1 MMKNAEAFPS
11 KDKVLSPLRTLKELI
26 RFVIPK
32 GNKEMPIWITLAMV
46 FLGLAT
52 LVTVYTP
59 FLYGKAVDLVAEGE
73 KLDLSLLWF
82 VIGAYALARLGQVF
96 FDEAKEFVFAR
107 VAQRAVRGAALK
119 AFKHMHS
126 LSLTFHLN
134 RQTGGL
140 TRAIDRGAKGI
151 EFLLRFTAFEIVP
164 VLVELITVGVVLWV
178 TFGFMYAAV
187 TVTTVLIYVIYTIKV
202 TEWRIAI
209 RRKMN
214 VADEN
219 ASTKAVD
226 SLLNYET
233 VKYFNAEIIEAER
246 FDKAMKLYEDSAVK
260 ARASLSIVNIGQ
272 GGIIA
277 LGLFL
282 IMGMAGEDIAKGK
295 MSIGDFVVVN
305 TFLLQL
311 YLPLNFLGFIYRE
324 IRQSLLDMGRMFALV
339 DEIPDIEDKKNA
351 KELKVKL
358 GKVTFKNVNFWF
370 GKRHILK
377 NLSFEIAPGKKVAI
391 VGPTGAGKSTIS
403 KLLFRFYDPSSGN
416 IYIDD
421 QSINDVTQTSLRS
434 NIGVVPQDTVLFNDT
449 IKYNISYSKP
459 GSSLKEINKAARLS
473 SIDKFIKNLELGYDT
488 IVGERGLKLSGGEKQ
503 RVAIARALLKN
514 PKIFIFDEAT
524 SALDTKTEKS
534 IEKSLKKLSN
544 NNTTLVIAH
553 RLSTVIDADKIIV
566 LDKGQVKEEGS
577 HLELLNKN
585 GLYAEMWQRQQEL
598 LS

>member
-1 MMKNAEAFPS
+1 MKNAEAFS
-11 KDKVLSPLRTLKELI
+11 SNDKILTPLKTLQELI

-32 GNKEMPIWITLAMV
+32 GNKEMPTRIILALI
-46 FLGLAT
+46 FLSLAT
-52 LVTVYTP
+52 LVSVYTP
-59 FLYGKAVDLVAEGE
+59 FLYGKAVDLVAEG
-73 KLDLSLLWF
+73 KLVDLNLLWL
-82 VIGAYALARLGQVF
+82 VIGSYALARLGQVF

-164 VLVELITVGVVLWV
+164 VIVELFTVGIVLWV
-178 TFGFMYAAV
+178 TFGFVYAAV
-187 TVTTVLIYVIYTIKV
+187 TVSTVLVYIVYTIKV

-214 VADEN
+214 IADEN
-219 ASTKAVD
+219 ASTKAID

-233 VKYFNAEIIEAER
+233 VKYFNAEIVEAER
-246 FDKAMKLYEDSAVK
+246 FDAAMKLYEDSAVK

-277 LGLFL
+277 LGLFI
-282 IMGMAGEDIAKGK
+282 IMGMAGEDIASEK

-311 YLPLNFLGFIYRE
+311 YLPLNFLGFVYRE

-339 DEIPDIEDKKNA
+339 DEKPDIIDKQKAYN
-351 KELKVKL
+351 LNVHS
-358 GKVTFKNVNFWF
+358 GKIEFKNISFSYGNR
-370 GKRHILK
+370 KILK
-377 NLSFEIAPGKKVAI
+377 DLSFVVNPGHKVAI

-403 KLLFRFYDPSSGN
+403 KLIFRFYDPSSGN
-416 IYIDD
+416 IFIDD
-421 QSINDVTQTSLRS
+421 QCLRDVTQSSLRS
-434 NIGVVPQDTVLFNDT
+434 NIGVVPQDTVMFNDT

-459 GSSLKEINKAARLS
+459 GSSMTEIENVAKLS
-473 SIDKFIKNLELGYDT
+473 SIDKFIADLELGYET
-488 IVGERGLKLSGGEKQ
+488 VVGERGLKLSGGEKQ

-524 SALDTKTEKS
+524 SALDTKTEKL

-544 NNTTLVIAH
+544 KNTTLVIAH

-566 LDKGQVKEEGS
+566 LENGKIAEQGTHK
-577 HLELLNKN
+577 ELLQKSS
-585 GLYAEMWQRQQEL
+585 LYAEMWMRQQEK
-598 LS
+598 SD

>member
-1 MMKNAEAFPS
+1 MKSVEAIS
-11 KDKVLSPLRTLKELI
+11 SNEKILTPLRTLKELL
-26 RFVIPK
+26 RFVIPV
-32 GNKEMPIWITLAMV
+32 GNKEMPIRIILAFI
-46 FLGLAT
+46 FLFLAT
-52 LVTVYTP
+52 LVSVYTP
-59 FLYGKAVDLVAEGE
+59 FLYGKAVDLVSQG
-73 KLDLSLLWF
+73 KSVNINLLWA
-82 VIGAYALARLGQVF
+82 VIGSYALARLGQVF

-107 VAQRAVRGAALK
+107 VAQKAVRGAAVQ

-164 VLVELITVGVVLWV
+164 VLVELITVGIVLWI

-187 TVTTVLIYVIYTIKV
+187 TVSTVLIYIFYTIKV

-219 ASTKAVD
+219 ASTKAID

-233 VKYFNAEIIEAER
+233 VKYFNAETVEANR
-246 FDKAMKLYEDSAVK
+246 YDLAMKQYEDSAVK

-277 LGLFL
+277 FGLFV
-282 IMGMAGEDIAKGK
+282 IMGMAGEDIANGK

-311 YLPLNFLGFIYRE
+311 YLPLNFLGFVYRE

-339 DEIPDIEDKKNA
+339 DQKPDILDKKDA
-351 KELKVKL
+351 KILKVE
-358 GKVTFKNVNFWF
+358 GGRIEFKNVKFSF
-370 GKRHILK
+370 GKRLILK
-377 NLSFEIAPGKKVAI
+377 GVNFIVEPGQKVAI

-403 KLLFRFYDPSSGN
+403 KLIFRFYDPFSGD
-416 IYIDD
+416 ILIDN
-421 QSINDVTQTSLRS
+421 QSLRDVTQSSLRS
-434 NIGVVPQDTVLFNDT
+434 NIGVVPQDTVMFNDT
-449 IKYNISYSKP
+449 IGYNISYGKP
-459 GSSLKEINKAARLS
+459 GTSINEINKVAKLS
-473 SIDKFIKNLELGYDT
+473 SIDKFIQNLDMGYDT
-488 IVGERGLKLSGGEKQ
+488 MVGERGLKLSGGEKQ
-503 RVAIARALLKN
+503 RIAIARALLKN

-524 SALDTKTEKS
+524 SALDTKTEKL
-534 IEKSLKKLSN
+534 IEKSLKKLAN
-544 NNTTLVIAH
+544 KNTTLVIAH
-553 RLSTVIDADKIIV
+553 RLSTIIDSDKIIV
-566 LDKGQVKEEGS
+566 LSDGMVAEEGTHS
-577 HLELLNKN
+577 YLLKSK
-585 GLYAEMWQRQQEL
+585 GLYAEMWMRQQEGIN
-598 LS
+598 

>member
-1 MMKNAEAFPS
+1 MINDAEALS
-11 KDKVLSPLRTLKELI
+11 SNDKILTPLRTLKELI
-26 RFVIPK
+26 RFVIPT
-32 GNKEMPIWITLAMV
+32 GNKEMPIRIVLAFI
-46 FLGLAT
+46 FLFLAT
-52 LVTVYTP
+52 LVSVYTP
-59 FLYGKAVDLVAEGE
+59 FLYGKAVDLVSQG
-73 KLDLSLLWF
+73 KSVDINLLWA
-82 VIGAYALARLGQVF
+82 VIGSYALARLGQVF

-107 VAQRAVRGAALK
+107 VAQKAVRGAALQ

-164 VLVELITVGVVLWV
+164 TLVELITVGIVLWV
-178 TFGFMYAAV
+178 TFGFIYAAV
-187 TVTTVLIYVIYTIKV
+187 TVTTVLVYILYTIKV

-214 VADEN
+214 LADEN
-219 ASTKAVD
+219 ASTKAID

-233 VKYFNAEIIEAER
+233 VKYFNAEQLEADR
-246 FDKAMKLYEDSAVK
+246 FDAAMKVYEDSAVK
-260 ARASLSIVNIGQ
+260 ARSSLSIVNIGQ

-277 LGLFL
+277 LGLF
-282 IMGMAGEDIAKGK
+282 IVMGMAGEDIAKGN

-311 YLPLNFLGFIYRE
+311 YLPLNFLGFVYRG

-339 DEIPDIEDKKNA
+339 EEKPDILDKKNA
-351 KELKVKL
+351 KNLDVQSGKIEFINVKFSFGNRVILK
-358 GKVTFKNVNFWF
+358 GVNF
-370 GKRHILK
+370 IV
-377 NLSFEIAPGKKVAI
+377 NPGEKVAI

-416 IYIDD
+416 IKIDN
-421 QSINDVTQTSLRS
+421 QCLKEVTQSSLRS
-434 NIGVVPQDTVLFNDT
+434 NIGVVPQDTVMFNDT
-449 IKYNISYSKP
+449 IRYNISYAKP
-459 GSSLKEINKAARLS
+459 ESSIDEINNVAKLS
-473 SIDKFIKNLELGYDT
+473 SIDKFIEDLELGYDT

-534 IEKSLKKLSN
+534 IEKSLKKLSKN
-544 NNTTLVIAH
+544 ATTLVIAH

-566 LDKGQVKEEGS
+566 LENGKIAEEGT
-577 HLELLNKN
+577 HTQLLNKN
-585 GLYAEMWQRQQEL
+585 GLYSEMWFRQQEEVN
-598 LS
+598 

>member
-1 MMKNAEAFPS
+1 MKNAEAFS
-11 KDKVLSPLRTLKELI
+11 SNDKILTPLKTLQELI

-32 GNKEMPIWITLAMV
+32 GNKEMPTRIILALI
-46 FLGLAT
+46 FLSLAT
-52 LVTVYTP
+52 LVSVYTP
-59 FLYGKAVDLVAEGE
+59 FLYGKAVDLVAQG
-73 KLDLSLLWF
+73 KLVDLNLLWL
-82 VIGAYALARLGQVF
+82 VIGSYALARLGQVF

-164 VLVELITVGVVLWV
+164 VIVELFTVGIVLWV
-178 TFGFMYAAV
+178 TFGFVYAAV
-187 TVTTVLIYVIYTIKV
+187 TVSTVLVYIVYTIKV

-214 VADEN
+214 IADEN
-219 ASTKAVD
+219 ASTKAID

-233 VKYFNAEIIEAER
+233 VKYFNAEIVEAER
-246 FDKAMKLYEDSAVK
+246 FDVAMKLYEDSAVK

-277 LGLFL
+277 LGLFI
-282 IMGMAGEDIAKGK
+282 IMGMAGEDIASEK

-311 YLPLNFLGFIYRE
+311 YLPLNFLGFVYRE

-339 DEIPDIEDKKNA
+339 DEKPDIIDKQKAYN
-351 KELKVKL
+351 LNVHS
-358 GKVTFKNVNFWF
+358 GKIEFKNISFSYGNR
-370 GKRHILK
+370 KILK
-377 NLSFEIAPGKKVAI
+377 DLSFVVNPGHKVAI

-403 KLLFRFYDPSSGN
+403 KLIFRFYDPSSGN
-416 IYIDD
+416 IFIDD
-421 QSINDVTQTSLRS
+421 QCLRDVTQSSLRS
-434 NIGVVPQDTVLFNDT
+434 NIGVVPQDTVMFNDT

-459 GSSLKEINKAARLS
+459 GSSMTEIENVAKLS
-473 SIDKFIKNLELGYDT
+473 SIDKFIADLELGYET
-488 IVGERGLKLSGGEKQ
+488 VVGERGLKLSGGEKQ

-524 SALDTKTEKS
+524 SALDTKTEKL

-544 NNTTLVIAH
+544 KNTTLVIAH
-553 RLSTVIDADKIIV
+553 RLSTVIDANKIIV
-566 LDKGQVKEEGS
+566 LEKGKIAEQGTHK
-577 HLELLNKN
+577 ELLQKN
-585 GLYAEMWQRQQEL
+585 GLYAEMWMRQQEQ
-598 LS
+598 SD

>member
-1 MMKNAEAFPS
+1 MKNAEAFS
-11 KDKVLSPLRTLKELI
+11 SNDKILTPLKTLQELI

-32 GNKEMPIWITLAMV
+32 GNKEMPTRIILALI
-46 FLGLAT
+46 FLSLAT
-52 LVTVYTP
+52 LVSVYTP
-59 FLYGKAVDLVAEGE
+59 FLYGKAVDLVAEG
-73 KLDLSLLWF
+73 KLVDLNLLWL
-82 VIGAYALARLGQVF
+82 VIGSYALARLGQVF

-164 VLVELITVGVVLWV
+164 VIVELFTVGIVLWV
-178 TFGFMYAAV
+178 TFGFVYAAV
-187 TVTTVLIYVIYTIKV
+187 TVSTVLVYIVYTIKV

-214 VADEN
+214 IADEN
-219 ASTKAVD
+219 ASTKAID

-233 VKYFNAEIIEAER
+233 VKYFNAEIVEAER
-246 FDKAMKLYEDSAVK
+246 FDVAMKLYEDSAVK

-277 LGLFL
+277 LGLFI
-282 IMGMAGEDIAKGK
+282 IMGMAGEDIASEK

-311 YLPLNFLGFIYRE
+311 YLPLNFLGFVYRE

-339 DEIPDIEDKKNA
+339 DEKPDIIDKQKAYN
-351 KELKVKL
+351 LNVHS
-358 GKVTFKNVNFWF
+358 GKIEFKNISFSYGNR
-370 GKRHILK
+370 KILK
-377 NLSFEIAPGKKVAI
+377 DLSFVVNPGHKVAI

-403 KLLFRFYDPSSGN
+403 KLIFRFYDPSSGN
-416 IYIDD
+416 IFIDD
-421 QSINDVTQTSLRS
+421 QCLRDVTQSSLRS
-434 NIGVVPQDTVLFNDT
+434 NIGVVPQDTVMFNDT

-459 GSSLKEINKAARLS
+459 GSSMTEIENVAKLS
-473 SIDKFIKNLELGYDT
+473 SIDKFIADLELGYET
-488 IVGERGLKLSGGEKQ
+488 VVGERGLKLSGGEKQ

-524 SALDTKTEKS
+524 SALDTKTEKL

-544 NNTTLVIAH
+544 KNTTLVIAH
-553 RLSTVIDADKIIV
+553 RLSTVIDANKIIV
-566 LDKGQVKEEGS
+566 LEKGKIAEQGTHK
-577 HLELLNKN
+577 ELLQKN
-585 GLYAEMWQRQQEL
+585 GLYAEMWMRQQEQ
-598 LS
+598 SD

>member
-1 MMKNAEAFPS
+1 MKNAEAFS
-11 KDKVLSPLRTLKELI
+11 SNDTVLTPLRTLKELL

-32 GNKEMPIWITLAMV
+32 GNREMPIRITLALI
-46 FLGLAT
+46 FLSMAT
-52 LVTVYTP
+52 IVTIYTP
-59 FLYGKAVDLVAEGE
+59 FLYGKAVDLVSEG
-73 KLDLSLLWF
+73 KSVNLNLLWF
-82 VIGAYALARLGQVF
+82 VIGSYALARLGQVF

-107 VAQRAVRGAALK
+107 VAQKAVRGAALK

-151 EFLLRFTAFEIVP
+151 EFLLRFTVFEIAP
-164 VLVELITVGVVLWV
+164 VLVELIAVGIVLWV
-178 TFGFMYAAV
+178 TFGIMYAFV
-187 TVTTVLIYVIYTIKV
+187 TVTTVIIYIIYTIKV
-202 TEWRIAI
+202 TEWRMAI

-214 VADEN
+214 IADEN

-226 SLLNYET
+226 SLLNFET
-233 VKYFNAEIIEAER
+233 VKYFNAEEIEAQR
-246 FDKAMKLYEDSAVK
+246 FDSAMKLYEDSAVK

-277 LGLFL
+277 IGLFL
-282 IMGMAGEDIAKGK
+282 IMGMAGNDIANEK

-311 YLPLNFLGFIYRE
+311 YLPLNFLGFVYRE
-324 IRQSLLDMGRMFALV
+324 IRQSLLDIGRMFALV
-339 DEIPDIEDKKNA
+339 DQKPDISDKKNA
-351 KELKVKL
+351 SDLKVHS
-358 GKVTFKNVNFWF
+358 GKIEFKNVNFSF
-370 GKRHILK
+370 GKRAILK
-377 NLSFEIAPGKKVAI
+377 NLSFVVNPGSKVAI

-416 IYIDD
+416 IFIDNQCLTD
-421 QSINDVTQTSLRS
+421 ITQSSLRS
-434 NIGVVPQDTVLFNDT
+434 SIGVVPQDTVMFNDT
-449 IKYNISYSKP
+449 IKYNLSYSKP
-459 GSSLKEINKAARLS
+459 GSSLNEINKVAKLA
-473 SIDKFIKNLELGYDT
+473 SIDRFISNLELGYET

-534 IEKSLKKLSN
+534 IERSLKKLSDK
-544 NNTTLVIAH
+544 NTTLVIAH
-553 RLSTVIDADKIIV
+553 RLSTIIDADKIIV
-566 LDKGQVKEEGS
+566 LESGKIVEEGT
-577 HLELLNKN
+577 HKDLIIKN
-585 GLYAEMWQRQQEL
+585 GLYAEMWMRQQEQGD
-598 LS
+598 

>member
-1 MMKNAEAFPS
+1 MINDTVALS
-11 KDKVLSPLRTLKELI
+11 SNDKILTPLRTLKELI
-26 RFVIPK
+26 RFVIPT
-32 GNKEMPIWITLAMV
+32 GNKEMPIRIVLAFI
-46 FLGLAT
+46 FLFLAT
-52 LVTVYTP
+52 LVSVYTP
-59 FLYGKAVDLVAEGE
+59 FLYGKAVDLVSQG
-73 KLDLSLLWF
+73 KSVDINLLWA
-82 VIGAYALARLGQVF
+82 VIGSYALARLGQVF

-107 VAQRAVRGAALK
+107 VAQKAVRGAALQ

-164 VLVELITVGVVLWV
+164 TLVELITVGIVLWV
-178 TFGFMYAAV
+178 TFGFIYAAV
-187 TVTTVLIYVIYTIKV
+187 TVTTVLVYILYTIKV

-214 VADEN
+214 LADEN
-219 ASTKAVD
+219 ASTKAID

-233 VKYFNAEIIEAER
+233 VKYFNAEQLEADR
-246 FDKAMKLYEDSAVK
+246 FDAAMKVYEDSAVK
-260 ARASLSIVNIGQ
+260 ARSSLSIVNIGQ

-277 LGLFL
+277 LGLF
-282 IMGMAGEDIAKGK
+282 IVMGMAGEDIAKGN

-311 YLPLNFLGFIYRE
+311 YLPLNFLGFVYRE

-339 DEIPDIEDKKNA
+339 EEKPDILDKKNA
-351 KELKVKL
+351 KNLDVQSGKIEFINVKFSFGNRVILK
-358 GKVTFKNVNFWF
+358 GVNF
-370 GKRHILK
+370 IV
-377 NLSFEIAPGKKVAI
+377 NPGEKVAI

-416 IYIDD
+416 IKIDN
-421 QSINDVTQTSLRS
+421 QCLKEVTQSSLRS
-434 NIGVVPQDTVLFNDT
+434 NIGVVPQDTVMFNDT
-449 IKYNISYSKP
+449 IRYNISYAKP
-459 GSSLKEINKAARLS
+459 ESSIDEINNVAKLS
-473 SIDKFIKNLELGYDT
+473 SIDKFIEDLELGYDT

-534 IEKSLKKLSN
+534 IEKSLKKLSKN
-544 NNTTLVIAH
+544 ATTLVIAH

-566 LDKGQVKEEGS
+566 LENGKIAEEGT
-577 HLELLNKN
+577 HTQLINKN
-585 GLYAEMWQRQQEL
+585 GLYSEMWFRQQEEVN
-598 LS
+598 

>member
-1 MMKNAEAFPS
+1 MKNAEAFS
-11 KDKVLSPLRTLKELI
+11 SNDTVLTPLRTLKELL

-32 GNKEMPIWITLAMV
+32 GNREMPIRITLALI
-46 FLGLAT
+46 FLSMAT
-52 LVTVYTP
+52 IVTIYTP
-59 FLYGKAVDLVAEGE
+59 FLYGKAVDLVSEG
-73 KLDLSLLWF
+73 KSVNLNLLWF
-82 VIGAYALARLGQVF
+82 IIGSYALARLGQVF

-107 VAQRAVRGAALK
+107 VAQKAVRGAALK

-151 EFLLRFTAFEIVP
+151 EFLLRFTVFEIAP
-164 VLVELITVGVVLWV
+164 VLVELIAVGIVLWV
-178 TFGFMYAAV
+178 TFGIMYAFV
-187 TVTTVLIYVIYTIKV
+187 TVTTVIIYIIYTIKV
-202 TEWRIAI
+202 TEWRMAI

-214 VADEN
+214 IADEN

-226 SLLNYET
+226 SLLNFET
-233 VKYFNAEIIEAER
+233 VKYFNAEEIEAQR
-246 FDKAMKLYEDSAVK
+246 FDSAMKLYEDSAVK

-277 LGLFL
+277 IGLFL
-282 IMGMAGEDIAKGK
+282 IMGMAGNDIANEK

-311 YLPLNFLGFIYRE
+311 YLPLNFLGFVYRE
-324 IRQSLLDMGRMFALV
+324 IRQSLLDIGRMFALV
-339 DEIPDIEDKKNA
+339 DQKPDISDKKNA
-351 KELKVKL
+351 FDLKVHS
-358 GKVTFKNVNFWF
+358 GKIEFKNVNFSF
-370 GKRHILK
+370 GKRAILK
-377 NLSFEIAPGKKVAI
+377 NLSFVVNPGSKVAI

-416 IYIDD
+416 IFIDCQCLRD
-421 QSINDVTQTSLRS
+421 ITQSSLRS
-434 NIGVVPQDTVLFNDT
+434 SIGVVPQDTVMFNDT
-449 IKYNISYSKP
+449 IKYNLSYSKP
-459 GSSLKEINKAARLS
+459 GSSLNEINKVAKLA
-473 SIDKFIKNLELGYDT
+473 SIDRFISNLELGYET

-534 IEKSLKKLSN
+534 IERSLKKLSDK
-544 NNTTLVIAH
+544 NTTLVIAH
-553 RLSTVIDADKIIV
+553 RLSTIIDADKIIV
-566 LDKGQVKEEGS
+566 LESGKIVEEGT
-577 HLELLNKN
+577 HKDLIIRN
-585 GLYAEMWQRQQEL
+585 GLYAEMWMRQQKQGD
-598 LS
+598 

>member
-1 MMKNAEAFPS
+1 MINDTVALS
-11 KDKVLSPLRTLKELI
+11 SNDKILTPLRTLKELI
-26 RFVIPK
+26 RFVIPT
-32 GNKEMPIWITLAMV
+32 GNKEMPVRIVLAFI
-46 FLGLAT
+46 FLFLAT
-52 LVTVYTP
+52 LISVYTP
-59 FLYGKAVDLVAEGE
+59 FLYGKAVDLVSQG
-73 KLDLSLLWF
+73 KSVDINLLWA
-82 VIGAYALARLGQVF
+82 VIGSYALARLGQVF

-107 VAQRAVRGAALK
+107 VAQKAVRGAALQ

-164 VLVELITVGVVLWV
+164 TLVELITVGIVLWV
-178 TFGFMYAAV
+178 TFGFIYAAV
-187 TVTTVLIYVIYTIKV
+187 TVTTVLVYILYTIKV

-214 VADEN
+214 LADEN
-219 ASTKAVD
+219 ASTKAID

-233 VKYFNAEIIEAER
+233 VKYFNAEQVEADR
-246 FDKAMKLYEDSAVK
+246 FDAAMKVYEDSAVK
-260 ARASLSIVNIGQ
+260 ARSSLSIVNIGQ

-277 LGLFL
+277 LGLF
-282 IMGMAGEDIAKGK
+282 IVMGMAGEDIAKGN

-311 YLPLNFLGFIYRE
+311 YLPLNFLGFVYRE

-339 DEIPDIEDKKNA
+339 EEKPDILDKKNA
-351 KELKVKL
+351 KNLDVQSGKIEFINVKFSFGNRVILK
-358 GKVTFKNVNFWF
+358 GVNF
-370 GKRHILK
+370 IV
-377 NLSFEIAPGKKVAI
+377 NPGEKVAI

-416 IYIDD
+416 IKIDN
-421 QSINDVTQTSLRS
+421 QCLKEVTQSSLRS
-434 NIGVVPQDTVLFNDT
+434 NIGVVPQDTVMFNDT
-449 IKYNISYSKP
+449 IRYNISYAKP
-459 GSSLKEINKAARLS
+459 ESSIDEINNVVKLS
-473 SIDKFIKNLELGYDT
+473 SIDKFIEDLELGYDT

-534 IEKSLKKLSN
+534 IEKSLKKLSKN
-544 NNTTLVIAH
+544 ATTLVIAH

-566 LDKGQVKEEGS
+566 LENGKIAEEGT
-577 HLELLNKN
+577 HTQLINKN
-585 GLYAEMWQRQQEL
+585 GLYSEMWFRQQEEVN
-598 LS
+598 

>member
-1 MMKNAEAFPS
+1 MKNAEAFS
-11 KDKVLSPLRTLKELI
+11 SNDKILSPLRTLQELI

-32 GNKEMPIWITLAMV
+32 DNKEMPVRIILALI

-59 FLYGKAVDLVAEGE
+59 FLYGKAVDLVSDG
-73 KLDLSLLWF
+73 KSLDLSLLWF
-82 VIGAYALARLGQVF
+82 VIGSYALARLGQVF

-164 VLVELITVGVVLWV
+164 VLVELITVGIVLWA
-178 TFGFMYAAV
+178 TFGFTYAAV

-214 VADEN
+214 LADEN

-233 VKYFNAEIIEAER
+233 VKYFNAELIEADR
-246 FDKAMKLYEDSAVK
+246 FNKAMKLYEDSAVK

-282 IMGMAGEDIAKGK
+282 IMGMAGEDIAKGN

-311 YLPLNFLGFIYRE
+311 YLPLNFLGFVYRE

-339 DEIPDIEDKKNA
+339 DEIPDIVDKENA
-351 KELKVKL
+351 KELKVVN
-358 GKVTFKNVNFWF
+358 GKVSFKNVNFWF
-370 GKRHILK
+370 GKRQILK
-377 NLSFEIAPGKKVAI
+377 NLSFEIGPGKKVAI

-403 KLLFRFYDPSSGN
+403 KLLFRFYDPFSGN

-421 QSINDVTQTSLRS
+421 QCIMGLTQASLRS

-459 GSSLKEINKAARLS
+459 DSSLKEINKAAKLS

-566 LDKGQVKEEGS
+566 LDNGQVKEEGS
-577 HLELLNKN
+577 HSELLDKN

>member
-1 MMKNAEAFPS
+1 MKNAEAFS
-11 KDKVLSPLRTLKELI
+11 SNDKILTPLKTLQELI
-26 RFVIPK
+26 RFVIPR
-32 GNKEMPIWITLAMV
+32 GNKEMPIRIILALI
-46 FLGLAT
+46 FLSLAT
-52 LVTVYTP
+52 LVSVYTP
-59 FLYGKAVDLVAEGE
+59 FLYGKAVDLVAEG
-73 KLDLSLLWF
+73 KLVDLNLLWL
-82 VIGAYALARLGQVF
+82 VIGSYALARLGQVF

-164 VLVELITVGVVLWV
+164 VIVELFTVGIVLWV
-178 TFGFMYAAV
+178 TFGFVYAAV
-187 TVTTVLIYVIYTIKV
+187 TVSTVLVYIVYTIKV

-214 VADEN
+214 IADEN
-219 ASTKAVD
+219 ASTKAID

-233 VKYFNAEIIEAER
+233 VKYFNAEIVEAER
-246 FDKAMKLYEDSAVK
+246 FDAAMKLYEDSAVK

-277 LGLFL
+277 LGLFI
-282 IMGMAGEDIAKGK
+282 IMGMAGEDIASEK

-311 YLPLNFLGFIYRE
+311 YLPLNFLGFVYRE

-339 DEIPDIEDKKNA
+339 DEKPDIIDKQKAYDLN
-351 KELKVKL
+351 VHS
-358 GKVTFKNVNFWF
+358 GKIEFKNISFSYGNR
-370 GKRHILK
+370 KILK
-377 NLSFEIAPGKKVAI
+377 DLSFVVNPGHKIAI

-403 KLLFRFYDPSSGN
+403 KLIFRFYDPSSGN

-421 QSINDVTQTSLRS
+421 QCLRDVTQSSLRS
-434 NIGVVPQDTVLFNDT
+434 NIGVVPQDTVMFNDT

-459 GSSLKEINKAARLS
+459 GSTMIEIENVAKLS
-473 SIDKFIKNLELGYDT
+473 SIDKFIADLELGYET
-488 IVGERGLKLSGGEKQ
+488 VVGERGLKLSGGEKQ

-524 SALDTKTEKS
+524 SALDTKTEKL

-544 NNTTLVIAH
+544 KNTTLVIAH

-566 LDKGQVKEEGS
+566 LENGKIAEQGTHK
-577 HLELLNKN
+577 ELLQKN
-585 GLYAEMWQRQQEL
+585 GLYAEMWMRQQEK
-598 LS
+598 SD

>member
-1 MMKNAEAFPS
+1 MKNAEAFS
-11 KDKVLSPLRTLKELI
+11 SNDKILTPLKTLQELI

-32 GNKEMPIWITLAMV
+32 GNKEMPTRIILALI
-46 FLGLAT
+46 FLSLAT
-52 LVTVYTP
+52 LVSVYTP
-59 FLYGKAVDLVAEGE
+59 FLYGKAVDLVAQG
-73 KLDLSLLWF
+73 KLVDLNLLWL
-82 VIGAYALARLGQVF
+82 VIGSYALARLGQVF

-164 VLVELITVGVVLWV
+164 VIVELFTVGIVLWV
-178 TFGFMYAAV
+178 TFGFVYAAV
-187 TVTTVLIYVIYTIKV
+187 TVSTVLVYIVYTIKV

-214 VADEN
+214 IADEN
-219 ASTKAVD
+219 ASTKAID

-233 VKYFNAEIIEAER
+233 VKYFNAEIVEAER
-246 FDKAMKLYEDSAVK
+246 FDAAMKLYEDSAVK

-277 LGLFL
+277 LGLFI
-282 IMGMAGEDIAKGK
+282 IMGMAGEDIASEK

-311 YLPLNFLGFIYRE
+311 YLPLNFLGFVYRE

-339 DEIPDIEDKKNA
+339 DEKPDIIDKQKAYN
-351 KELKVKL
+351 LNVHS
-358 GKVTFKNVNFWF
+358 GKIEFKNISFSYGNR
-370 GKRHILK
+370 KILK
-377 NLSFEIAPGKKVAI
+377 DLSFVVNPGHKVAI

-403 KLLFRFYDPSSGN
+403 KLIFRFYDPSSGN
-416 IYIDD
+416 IFIDD
-421 QSINDVTQTSLRS
+421 QCLRDVTQSSLRS
-434 NIGVVPQDTVLFNDT
+434 NIGVVPQDTVMFNDT

-459 GSSLKEINKAARLS
+459 GSTMIEIENVAKLS
-473 SIDKFIKNLELGYDT
+473 SIDKFIADLELGYET
-488 IVGERGLKLSGGEKQ
+488 VVGERGLKLSGGEKQ

-524 SALDTKTEKS
+524 SALDTKTEKL

-544 NNTTLVIAH
+544 KNTTLVIAH
-553 RLSTVIDADKIIV
+553 RLSTVIDANKIIV
-566 LDKGQVKEEGS
+566 LEKGKIAEQGTHK
-577 HLELLNKN
+577 ELLQKN
-585 GLYAEMWQRQQEL
+585 GLYAEMWMRQQEQ
-598 LS
+598 SD

>member
-1 MMKNAEAFPS
+1 MKNAEAFS
-11 KDKVLSPLRTLKELI
+11 SNDKILTPLKTLQELI
-26 RFVIPK
+26 RFVIPR
-32 GNKEMPIWITLAMV
+32 GNKEMPIRIILALI
-46 FLGLAT
+46 FLSLAT
-52 LVTVYTP
+52 LVSVYTP
-59 FLYGKAVDLVAEGE
+59 FLYGKAVDLVAEG
-73 KLDLSLLWF
+73 KLVDLNLLWL
-82 VIGAYALARLGQVF
+82 VIGSYALARLGQVF

-164 VLVELITVGVVLWV
+164 VIVELFTVGIVLWV
-178 TFGFMYAAV
+178 TFGFVYAAV
-187 TVTTVLIYVIYTIKV
+187 TVSTVLVYIVYTIKV

-214 VADEN
+214 IADEN
-219 ASTKAVD
+219 ASTKAID

-233 VKYFNAEIIEAER
+233 VKYFNAEIVEAER
-246 FDKAMKLYEDSAVK
+246 FDAAMKLYEDSAVK

-277 LGLFL
+277 LGLFI
-282 IMGMAGEDIAKGK
+282 IMGMAGEDIASEK

-311 YLPLNFLGFIYRE
+311 YLPLNFLGFVYRE

-339 DEIPDIEDKKNA
+339 DEKPDIIDKQKAYDLN
-351 KELKVKL
+351 VHS
-358 GKVTFKNVNFWF
+358 GKIEFKNISFSYGNR
-370 GKRHILK
+370 KILK
-377 NLSFEIAPGKKVAI
+377 DLSFVVNPGHKVAI

-403 KLLFRFYDPSSGN
+403 KLIFRFYDPSSGN

-421 QSINDVTQTSLRS
+421 QCLRDVTQSSLRS
-434 NIGVVPQDTVLFNDT
+434 NIGVVPQDTVMFNDT

-459 GSSLKEINKAARLS
+459 GSSMTEIENVAKLS
-473 SIDKFIKNLELGYDT
+473 SIDKFIADLELGYET
-488 IVGERGLKLSGGEKQ
+488 VVGERGLKLSGGEKQ

-524 SALDTKTEKS
+524 SALDTKTEKL

-544 NNTTLVIAH
+544 KNTTLVIAH

-566 LDKGQVKEEGS
+566 LENGKIAEQGTHK
-577 HLELLNKN
+577 ELLQKN
-585 GLYAEMWQRQQEL
+585 GLYAEMWMRQQEK
-598 LS
+598 SD

>member
-1 MMKNAEAFPS
+1 MINDTVALS
-11 KDKVLSPLRTLKELI
+11 SNDKILTPLRTLKELI
-26 RFVIPK
+26 RFVIPT
-32 GNKEMPIWITLAMV
+32 GNKEMPVRIVLAFI
-46 FLGLAT
+46 FLFLAT
-52 LVTVYTP
+52 LISVYTP
-59 FLYGKAVDLVAEGE
+59 FLYGKAVDLVSQG
-73 KLDLSLLWF
+73 KSVDINLLWA
-82 VIGAYALARLGQVF
+82 VIGSYALARLGQVF

-107 VAQRAVRGAALK
+107 VAQKAVRGAALQ

-164 VLVELITVGVVLWV
+164 TLVELITVGIVLWV
-178 TFGFMYAAV
+178 TFGFIYAAV
-187 TVTTVLIYVIYTIKV
+187 TVTTVLVYILYTIKV

-214 VADEN
+214 LADEN
-219 ASTKAVD
+219 ASTKAID

-233 VKYFNAEIIEAER
+233 VKYFNAEQVEADR
-246 FDKAMKLYEDSAVK
+246 FDAAMKVYEDSAVK
-260 ARASLSIVNIGQ
+260 ARSSLSIVNIGQ

-277 LGLFL
+277 LGLF
-282 IMGMAGEDIAKGK
+282 IVMGMAGEDIAKGN

-311 YLPLNFLGFIYRE
+311 YLPLNFLGFVYRE

-339 DEIPDIEDKKNA
+339 EEKPDILDKKNA
-351 KELKVKL
+351 KNLDVQSGKIEFINVKFSFGNRVILK
-358 GKVTFKNVNFWF
+358 GVNF
-370 GKRHILK
+370 IV
-377 NLSFEIAPGKKVAI
+377 NPGEKVAI

-416 IYIDD
+416 IKIDN
-421 QSINDVTQTSLRS
+421 QCLKEVTQSSLRS
-434 NIGVVPQDTVLFNDT
+434 NIGVVPQDTVMFNDT
-449 IKYNISYSKP
+449 IRYNISYAKP
-459 GSSLKEINKAARLS
+459 ESSIDEINNVVKLS
-473 SIDKFIKNLELGYDT
+473 SIDKFIEDLELGYDT

-534 IEKSLKKLSN
+534 IEKSLKKLSEN
-544 NNTTLVIAH
+544 ATTLVIAH

-566 LDKGQVKEEGS
+566 LENGKIAEEGT
-577 HLELLNKN
+577 HTQLLNKN
-585 GLYAEMWQRQQEL
+585 GLYSEMWFRQQEEVN
-598 LS
+598 

>member
-1 MMKNAEAFPS
+1 MINDTVALS
-11 KDKVLSPLRTLKELI
+11 SNDKILTPLRTLKELI
-26 RFVIPK
+26 RFVIPT
-32 GNKEMPIWITLAMV
+32 GNKEMPIRIVLAFI
-46 FLGLAT
+46 FLFLAT
-52 LVTVYTP
+52 LVSVYTP
-59 FLYGKAVDLVAEGE
+59 FLYGKAVDLVSQG
-73 KLDLSLLWF
+73 KSVDINLLWA
-82 VIGAYALARLGQVF
+82 VIGSYALARLGQVF

-107 VAQRAVRGAALK
+107 VAQKAVRGAALQ

-164 VLVELITVGVVLWV
+164 TLVELITVGIVLWV
-178 TFGFMYAAV
+178 TFGFIYAAV
-187 TVTTVLIYVIYTIKV
+187 TVTTVLVYILYTIKV

-214 VADEN
+214 LADEN
-219 ASTKAVD
+219 ASTKAID

-233 VKYFNAEIIEAER
+233 VKYFNAEQVEADR
-246 FDKAMKLYEDSAVK
+246 FDAAMKVYEDSAVK
-260 ARASLSIVNIGQ
+260 ARSSLSIVNIGQ

-277 LGLFL
+277 LGLF
-282 IMGMAGEDIAKGK
+282 IVMGMAGEDIAKGN

-311 YLPLNFLGFIYRE
+311 YLPLNFLGFVCRE

-339 DEIPDIEDKKNA
+339 EEKPDILDKKNA
-351 KELKVKL
+351 KNLDVQSGKIEFINVKFSFGNRVILK
-358 GKVTFKNVNFWF
+358 GVNF
-370 GKRHILK
+370 IV
-377 NLSFEIAPGKKVAI
+377 NPGEKVAI

-416 IYIDD
+416 IKIDN
-421 QSINDVTQTSLRS
+421 QCLKEVTQSSLRS
-434 NIGVVPQDTVLFNDT
+434 NIGVVPQDTVMFNDT
-449 IKYNISYSKP
+449 IRYNISYAKP
-459 GSSLKEINKAARLS
+459 ESSIDEINNVVKLS
-473 SIDKFIKNLELGYDT
+473 SIDKFIEDLELGYDT

-534 IEKSLKKLSN
+534 IEKSLKKLSKN
-544 NNTTLVIAH
+544 ATTLVIAH

-566 LDKGQVKEEGS
+566 LENGKIAEEGT
-577 HLELLNKN
+577 HTQLLNRN
-585 GLYAEMWQRQQEL
+585 GLYSEMWFRQQEEVN
-598 LS
+598 

>member
-1 MMKNAEAFPS
+1 MKNAEAFS
-11 KDKVLSPLRTLKELI
+11 SNDKILTPLKTLQELI

-32 GNKEMPIWITLAMV
+32 GNKEMPTRIILALI
-46 FLGLAT
+46 FLSLAT
-52 LVTVYTP
+52 LVSVYTP
-59 FLYGKAVDLVAEGE
+59 FLYGKAVDLVAEG
-73 KLDLSLLWF
+73 KLVDLNLLWL
-82 VIGAYALARLGQVF
+82 VIGSYALARLGQVF

-164 VLVELITVGVVLWV
+164 VIVELFTVGIVLWV
-178 TFGFMYAAV
+178 TFGFVYAAV
-187 TVTTVLIYVIYTIKV
+187 TVSTVLVYIVYTIKV

-214 VADEN
+214 IADEN
-219 ASTKAVD
+219 ASTKAID

-233 VKYFNAEIIEAER
+233 VKYFNAEIVEAER
-246 FDKAMKLYEDSAVK
+246 FDAAMKLYEDSAVK

-277 LGLFL
+277 LGLFI
-282 IMGMAGEDIAKGK
+282 IMGMAGEDIASEK

-311 YLPLNFLGFIYRE
+311 YLPLNFLGFVYRE

-339 DEIPDIEDKKNA
+339 DEKPDIIDKQKAYN
-351 KELKVKL
+351 LNVHS
-358 GKVTFKNVNFWF
+358 GKIEFKNISFSYGN
-370 GKRHILK
+370 REILK
-377 NLSFEIAPGKKVAI
+377 DLSFVVNPGHKVAI

-403 KLLFRFYDPSSGN
+403 KLIFRFYDPSSGN
-416 IYIDD
+416 IFIDD
-421 QSINDVTQTSLRS
+421 QCLRDVTQSSLRS
-434 NIGVVPQDTVLFNDT
+434 NIGVVPQDTVMFNDT

-459 GSSLKEINKAARLS
+459 GSSMTEVENVAKLS
-473 SIDKFIKNLELGYDT
+473 SIDKFIADLELGYET
-488 IVGERGLKLSGGEKQ
+488 VVGERGLKLSGGEKQ

-524 SALDTKTEKS
+524 SALDTKTEKL

-544 NNTTLVIAH
+544 KNTTLVIAH
-553 RLSTVIDADKIIV
+553 RLSTVIDANKIIV
-566 LDKGQVKEEGS
+566 LEKGKIAEQGTHK
-577 HLELLNKN
+577 ELLQKN
-585 GLYAEMWQRQQEL
+585 GLYAEMWMRQQEQ
-598 LS
+598 SD

>member
-1 MMKNAEAFPS
+1 MINDAEALS
-11 KDKVLSPLRTLKELI
+11 SNDKILTPLRTLKELI
-26 RFVIPK
+26 RFVIPT
-32 GNKEMPIWITLAMV
+32 GNKEMPIRIVLAFI
-46 FLGLAT
+46 FLFLAT
-52 LVTVYTP
+52 LVSVYTP
-59 FLYGKAVDLVAEGE
+59 FLYGKAVDLVSQG
-73 KLDLSLLWF
+73 KSVDINLLWA
-82 VIGAYALARLGQVF
+82 VIGSYALARLGQVF

-107 VAQRAVRGAALK
+107 VAQKAVRGAALQ

-164 VLVELITVGVVLWV
+164 TLVELITVGIVLWV
-178 TFGFMYAAV
+178 TFGFIYAAV
-187 TVTTVLIYVIYTIKV
+187 TVTTVLVYVLYTIKV

-214 VADEN
+214 LADEN
-219 ASTKAVD
+219 ASTKAID

-233 VKYFNAEIIEAER
+233 VKYFNAEQLEADR
-246 FDKAMKLYEDSAVK
+246 FDAAMKVYEDSAVK
-260 ARASLSIVNIGQ
+260 ARSSLSIVNIGQ

-277 LGLFL
+277 LGLF
-282 IMGMAGEDIAKGK
+282 IVMGMAGEDIAKGN

-311 YLPLNFLGFIYRE
+311 YLPLNFLGFVYRE

-339 DEIPDIEDKKNA
+339 EEKPDILDKKNA
-351 KELKVKL
+351 KNLDVQSGKIEFINVKFSFGNRVILK
-358 GKVTFKNVNFWF
+358 GVNF
-370 GKRHILK
+370 IV
-377 NLSFEIAPGKKVAI
+377 NPGEKVAI

-416 IYIDD
+416 IKIDN
-421 QSINDVTQTSLRS
+421 QCLKEVTQSSLRS
-434 NIGVVPQDTVLFNDT
+434 NIGVVPQDTVMFNDT
-449 IKYNISYSKP
+449 IRYNISYAKP
-459 GSSLKEINKAARLS
+459 ESSIDEINNVVKLS
-473 SIDKFIKNLELGYDT
+473 SIDKFIEDLELGYDT

-534 IEKSLKKLSN
+534 IEKSLKKLSKN
-544 NNTTLVIAH
+544 ATTLVIAH

-566 LDKGQVKEEGS
+566 LENGTIAEEGT
-577 HLELLNKN
+577 HTQLIKKN
-585 GLYAEMWQRQQEL
+585 GLYSEMWFRQQEEVN
-598 LS
+598 

>member
-1 MMKNAEAFPS
+1 MKNAEAFS
-11 KDKVLSPLRTLKELI
+11 SNDKILTPLKTLQELI

-32 GNKEMPIWITLAMV
+32 GNKEMPTRIILALI
-46 FLGLAT
+46 FLSLAT
-52 LVTVYTP
+52 LVSVYTP
-59 FLYGKAVDLVAEGE
+59 FLYGKAVDLVAQG
-73 KLDLSLLWF
+73 KLVDLNLLWL
-82 VIGAYALARLGQVF
+82 VIGSYALARLGQVF

-164 VLVELITVGVVLWV
+164 VIVELFTVGIVLWV
-178 TFGFMYAAV
+178 TFGFVYAAV
-187 TVTTVLIYVIYTIKV
+187 TVSTVLVYIVYTIKV

-214 VADEN
+214 IADEN
-219 ASTKAVD
+219 ASTKAID

-233 VKYFNAEIIEAER
+233 VKYFNAEIVEAER
-246 FDKAMKLYEDSAVK
+246 FDAAMKLYEDSAVK

-277 LGLFL
+277 LGLFI
-282 IMGMAGEDIAKGK
+282 IMGMAGEDIASEK

-311 YLPLNFLGFIYRE
+311 YLPLNFLGFVYRE

-339 DEIPDIEDKKNA
+339 DEKPDIIDKQKAYN
-351 KELKVKL
+351 LNVHS
-358 GKVTFKNVNFWF
+358 GKIEFKNISFSYGNR
-370 GKRHILK
+370 KILK
-377 NLSFEIAPGKKVAI
+377 DLSFVVNPGHKVAI

-403 KLLFRFYDPSSGN
+403 KLIFRFYDPSSGN
-416 IYIDD
+416 IFIDD
-421 QSINDVTQTSLRS
+421 QCLRDVTQSSLRS
-434 NIGVVPQDTVLFNDT
+434 NIGVVPQDTVMFNDT

-459 GSSLKEINKAARLS
+459 GSSMTEIENVAKLS
-473 SIDKFIKNLELGYDT
+473 SIDKFIADLELGYET
-488 IVGERGLKLSGGEKQ
+488 VVGERGLKLSGGEKQ

-524 SALDTKTEKS
+524 SALDTKTEKL

-544 NNTTLVIAH
+544 KNTTLVIAH
-553 RLSTVIDADKIIV
+553 RLSTVIDANKIIV
-566 LDKGQVKEEGS
+566 LEKGKIAEQGTHK
-577 HLELLNKN
+577 ELLQKK
-585 GLYAEMWQRQQEL
+585 GLYAEMWMRQQEQ
-598 LS
+598 SD

>member
-1 MMKNAEAFPS
+1 MKNAEAFS
-11 KDKVLSPLRTLKELI
+11 SNDMVLTPLRTLKELL

-32 GNKEMPIWITLAMV
+32 GNREMPIRITLALI
-46 FLGLAT
+46 FLSMAT
-52 LVTVYTP
+52 IVTIYTP
-59 FLYGKAVDLVAEGE
+59 FLYGKAVDLVSEG
-73 KLDLSLLWF
+73 KSVNLNLLWF
-82 VIGAYALARLGQVF
+82 VIGSYALARLGQVF

-107 VAQRAVRGAALK
+107 VAQKAVRGAALK

-151 EFLLRFTAFEIVP
+151 EFLLRFTVFEIAP
-164 VLVELITVGVVLWV
+164 VLVELIAVGIVLWV
-178 TFGFMYAAV
+178 TFGIMYAFV
-187 TVTTVLIYVIYTIKV
+187 TVTTVIIYIIYTIKV
-202 TEWRIAI
+202 TEWRMAI

-214 VADEN
+214 IADEN

-226 SLLNYET
+226 SLLNFET
-233 VKYFNAEIIEAER
+233 VKYFNAEEIEAQR
-246 FDKAMKLYEDSAVK
+246 FDSAMKLYEDSAVK

-277 LGLFL
+277 IGLFL
-282 IMGMAGEDIAKGK
+282 IMGMAGNDIANEK

-311 YLPLNFLGFIYRE
+311 YLPLNFLGFVYRE
-324 IRQSLLDMGRMFALV
+324 IRQSLLDIGRMFALV
-339 DEIPDIEDKKNA
+339 DQKPDICDKKNA
-351 KELKVKL
+351 YDLKVHS
-358 GKVTFKNVNFWF
+358 GKIEFKNVNFSF
-370 GKRHILK
+370 GKRAILK
-377 NLSFEIAPGKKVAI
+377 NLSFVVNPGSKVAI

-416 IYIDD
+416 IFIDCQCLRD
-421 QSINDVTQTSLRS
+421 ITQSSLRS
-434 NIGVVPQDTVLFNDT
+434 SIGVVPQDTVMFNDT
-449 IKYNISYSKP
+449 IKYNLSYSKP
-459 GSSLKEINKAARLS
+459 GSSLNEINKVAKLA
-473 SIDKFIKNLELGYDT
+473 SIDRFISNLELGYET

-534 IEKSLKKLSN
+534 IERSLKKLSDK
-544 NNTTLVIAH
+544 NTTLVIAH
-553 RLSTVIDADKIIV
+553 RLSTIIDSDKIIV
-566 LDKGQVKEEGS
+566 LESGKIVEEGT
-577 HLELLNKN
+577 HKDLIIKN
-585 GLYAEMWQRQQEL
+585 GLYAEMWMRQQEQGD
-598 LS
+598 

>member
-1 MMKNAEAFPS
+1 MINDTVALS
-11 KDKVLSPLRTLKELI
+11 SNDKILTPLRTLKELI
-26 RFVIPK
+26 RFVIPT
-32 GNKEMPIWITLAMV
+32 GNKEMPIRIVLAFI
-46 FLGLAT
+46 FLFLAT
-52 LVTVYTP
+52 LVSVYTP
-59 FLYGKAVDLVAEGE
+59 FLYGKAVDLVSQG
-73 KLDLSLLWF
+73 KSVDINLLWA
-82 VIGAYALARLGQVF
+82 VIGSYALARLGQVF

-107 VAQRAVRGAALK
+107 VAQKAVRGAALQ

-164 VLVELITVGVVLWV
+164 TLVELITVGIVLWV
-178 TFGFMYAAV
+178 TFGFIYAAV
-187 TVTTVLIYVIYTIKV
+187 TVTTVLVYILYTIKV

-214 VADEN
+214 LADEN
-219 ASTKAVD
+219 ASTKAID

-233 VKYFNAEIIEAER
+233 VKYFNAEQVEADR
-246 FDKAMKLYEDSAVK
+246 FDAAMKVYEDSAVK
-260 ARASLSIVNIGQ
+260 ARSSLSIVNIGQ

-277 LGLFL
+277 LGLF
-282 IMGMAGEDIAKGK
+282 IVMGMAGEDIAKGN

-311 YLPLNFLGFIYRE
+311 YLPLNFLGFVYRE

-339 DEIPDIEDKKNA
+339 EEKPDILDKKNA
-351 KELKVKL
+351 KNLDVQSGKIEFINVKFSFGNRVILK
-358 GKVTFKNVNFWF
+358 GVNF
-370 GKRHILK
+370 IV
-377 NLSFEIAPGKKVAI
+377 NPGEKVAI

-416 IYIDD
+416 IKIDN
-421 QSINDVTQTSLRS
+421 QCLKEVTQSSLRS
-434 NIGVVPQDTVLFNDT
+434 NIGVVPQDTVMFNDT
-449 IKYNISYSKP
+449 IRYNISYAKP
-459 GSSLKEINKAARLS
+459 ESSIDEINNVVKLS
-473 SIDKFIKNLELGYDT
+473 SIDKFIEDLELGYDT

-534 IEKSLKKLSN
+534 IEKSLKKLSKN
-544 NNTTLVIAH
+544 ATTLVIAH

-566 LDKGQVKEEGS
+566 LENGKIAEEGT
-577 HLELLNKN
+577 HTQLLNKN
-585 GLYAEMWQRQQEL
+585 GLYSEMWFRQQEEDN
-598 LS
+598 

>member
-1 MMKNAEAFPS
+1 MKNAEAFS
-11 KDKVLSPLRTLKELI
+11 SNDKILTPLKTLQELI
-26 RFVIPK
+26 RFVIPR
-32 GNKEMPIWITLAMV
+32 GNKEMPIRIILALI
-46 FLGLAT
+46 FLSLAT
-52 LVTVYTP
+52 LVSVYTP
-59 FLYGKAVDLVAEGE
+59 FLYGKAVDLVAEG
-73 KLDLSLLWF
+73 KLVDLNLLWL
-82 VIGAYALARLGQVF
+82 VIGSYALARLGQVF

-164 VLVELITVGVVLWV
+164 VIVELFTVGIVLWV
-178 TFGFMYAAV
+178 TFGFVYAAV
-187 TVTTVLIYVIYTIKV
+187 TVSTVLVYIVYTIKV

-214 VADEN
+214 IADEN
-219 ASTKAVD
+219 ASTKAID

-233 VKYFNAEIIEAER
+233 VKYFNAEIVEAER
-246 FDKAMKLYEDSAVK
+246 FDAAMKLYEDSAVK

-277 LGLFL
+277 LGLFI
-282 IMGMAGEDIAKGK
+282 IMGMAGEDIASEK

-311 YLPLNFLGFIYRE
+311 YLPLNFLGFVYRE

-339 DEIPDIEDKKNA
+339 DEKPDIIDKQKAYDLN
-351 KELKVKL
+351 VHS
-358 GKVTFKNVNFWF
+358 GKIEFKNISFSYGNR
-370 GKRHILK
+370 KILK
-377 NLSFEIAPGKKVAI
+377 DLSFVVNSGHKVAI

-403 KLLFRFYDPSSGN
+403 KLIFRFYDPSSGN

-421 QSINDVTQTSLRS
+421 QCLRDVTQSSLRS
-434 NIGVVPQDTVLFNDT
+434 NIGVVPQDTVMFNDT

-459 GSSLKEINKAARLS
+459 GSTMIEIENVAKLS
-473 SIDKFIKNLELGYDT
+473 SIDKFIADLELGYET
-488 IVGERGLKLSGGEKQ
+488 VVGERGLKLSGGEKQ

-524 SALDTKTEKS
+524 SALDTKTEKL

-544 NNTTLVIAH
+544 KNTTLVIAH

-566 LDKGQVKEEGS
+566 LENGKIAEQGTHK
-577 HLELLNKN
+577 ELLLKN
-585 GLYAEMWQRQQEL
+585 GLYAEMWMRQQEK
-598 LS
+598 SD

>member
-1 MMKNAEAFPS
+1 MIKDAES
-11 KDKVLSPLRTLKELI
+11 LSSNDKILTPLRTLKELI
-26 RFVIPK
+26 RFVIPT
-32 GNKEMPIWITLAMV
+32 GNKEMPIRIVLAFI
-46 FLGLAT
+46 FLFLAT
-52 LVTVYTP
+52 LVSVYTP
-59 FLYGKAVDLVAEGE
+59 FLYGKAVDLVSQG
-73 KLDLSLLWF
+73 KSVNINLLWA
-82 VIGAYALARLGQVF
+82 VIGSYALARLGQVF

-107 VAQRAVRGAALK
+107 VAQKAVRGAALQ

-164 VLVELITVGVVLWV
+164 TLVELITVGIVLWV
-178 TFGFMYAAV
+178 TFGFIYAAV
-187 TVTTVLIYVIYTIKV
+187 TVTTVLVYILYTIKV

-214 VADEN
+214 LADEN
-219 ASTKAVD
+219 ASTKAID

-233 VKYFNAEIIEAER
+233 VKYFNAEQVEADR
-246 FDKAMKLYEDSAVK
+246 FDAAMKVYEDSAVK
-260 ARASLSIVNIGQ
+260 ARSSLSIVNIGQ

-277 LGLFL
+277 LGLF
-282 IMGMAGEDIAKGK
+282 IVMGMAGEDIAKGN

-311 YLPLNFLGFIYRE
+311 YLPLNFLGFVYRE

-339 DEIPDIEDKKNA
+339 EEKPDILDKKNA
-351 KELKVKL
+351 KNLYVQSGKIEFINVKFSFGNRVILK
-358 GKVTFKNVNFWF
+358 GVNF
-370 GKRHILK
+370 IV
-377 NLSFEIAPGKKVAI
+377 NPGEKVAI

-416 IYIDD
+416 IKIDN
-421 QSINDVTQTSLRS
+421 QCLKEVTQSSLRS
-434 NIGVVPQDTVLFNDT
+434 NIGVVPQDTVMFNDT
-449 IKYNISYSKP
+449 IRYNISYAKP
-459 GSSLKEINKAARLS
+459 ESSIDEINNVAKLS
-473 SIDKFIKNLELGYDT
+473 SIDKFIEDLELGYDT

-534 IEKSLKKLSN
+534 IEKSLKKLSKN
-544 NNTTLVIAH
+544 ATTLVIAH

-566 LDKGQVKEEGS
+566 LENGKIAEEGT
-577 HLELLNKN
+577 HTQLLNKN
-585 GLYAEMWQRQQEL
+585 GLYSEMWFRQQEEVN
-598 LS
+598 

>member
-1 MMKNAEAFPS
+1 MKNAEAFS
-11 KDKVLSPLRTLKELI
+11 SNDKILTPLKTLQELI

-32 GNKEMPIWITLAMV
+32 GNKEMPTRIILALI
-46 FLGLAT
+46 FLSLAT
-52 LVTVYTP
+52 LVSVYTP
-59 FLYGKAVDLVAEGE
+59 FLYGKAVDLVAQG
-73 KLDLSLLWF
+73 KLVDLNLLWL
-82 VIGAYALARLGQVF
+82 VIGSYALARLGQVF

-164 VLVELITVGVVLWV
+164 VIVELFTVGIVLWV
-178 TFGFMYAAV
+178 TFGFVYAAV
-187 TVTTVLIYVIYTIKV
+187 TVSTVLVYIVYTIKV

-214 VADEN
+214 IADEN
-219 ASTKAVD
+219 ASTKAID

-233 VKYFNAEIIEAER
+233 VKYFNAEIVEAER
-246 FDKAMKLYEDSAVK
+246 FDAAMKLYEDSAVK

-277 LGLFL
+277 LGLFI
-282 IMGMAGEDIAKGK
+282 IMGMAGEDIASEK

-311 YLPLNFLGFIYRE
+311 YLPLNFLGFVYRE

-339 DEIPDIEDKKNA
+339 DEKPDIIDKQKAYN
-351 KELKVKL
+351 LNVHS
-358 GKVTFKNVNFWF
+358 GKIEFKNIRFSYGNR
-370 GKRHILK
+370 KILK
-377 NLSFEIAPGKKVAI
+377 DLSFVVNPGHKVAI

-403 KLLFRFYDPSSGN
+403 KLIFRFYDPSSGN
-416 IYIDD
+416 IFIDD
-421 QSINDVTQTSLRS
+421 QCLRDVTQSSLRS
-434 NIGVVPQDTVLFNDT
+434 NIGVVPQDTVMFNDT

-459 GSSLKEINKAARLS
+459 GSSMTEIENVAKLS
-473 SIDKFIKNLELGYDT
+473 SIDKFIADLELGYET
-488 IVGERGLKLSGGEKQ
+488 VVGERGLKLSGGEKQ

-524 SALDTKTEKS
+524 SALDTKTEKL

-544 NNTTLVIAH
+544 KNTTLVIAH
-553 RLSTVIDADKIIV
+553 RLSTVIDANKIIV
-566 LDKGQVKEEGS
+566 LEKGKIAEQGTHK
-577 HLELLNKN
+577 ELLQKN
-585 GLYAEMWQRQQEL
+585 GLYAEMWMRQQEQ
-598 LS
+598 SD

>member
-1 MMKNAEAFPS
+1 MKNAEAFPS

-32 GNKEMPIWITLAMV
+32 GNKEMPIRITLAMV

-534 IEKSLKKLSN
+534 IEKSLKKLSS